1 MRVAAVVI
9 GLDFLLFRLIFRAG
23 AQGSITGG
31 GAVLAGVYFFTAGGA
46 GVGGLLR
53 FLAFV
58 FYAVVA
64 FVNR

>member
-1 MRVAAVVI
+1 M
-9 GLDFLLFRLIFRAG
+9 LPG
-23 AQGSITGG
+23 A
-31 GAVLAGVYFFTAGGA
+31 YFFTAGGA